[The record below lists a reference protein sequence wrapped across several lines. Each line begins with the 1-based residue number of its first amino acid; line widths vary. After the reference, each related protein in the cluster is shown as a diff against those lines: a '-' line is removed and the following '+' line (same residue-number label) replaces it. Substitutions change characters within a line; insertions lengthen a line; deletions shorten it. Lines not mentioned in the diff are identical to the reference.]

1 MEGINSMRRSIH
13 VDIPQ
18 DQQCCDA
25 TPTAT
30 FGSQYAITED
40 EYRIFQSY
48 DLNKNGRL
56 EIDEFQAC
64 MKDLGIL
71 GGGRRPGEVRDVV
84 VATFASLDTRKKNAL
99 CIEDF
104 IEWYRRANAPK
115 LEDVLVEESPQALSA
130 LREAFL
136 KWSMFGN
143 RDATKMS
150 DDVMTSFAWMKL
162 CRDCGLVSKSASRKK
177 CIDSTEA
184 DLIFA
189 KVKARG
195 KRKICFS
202 QFIDAV
208 GLVAEK
214 SGRHVMHVID
224 AILAAQGPVLNGT
237 VVSVPV
243 YSPRSVRSSIES
255 FRSSYSNGSILSHQ
269 KKSPAE
275 VSSHSRLRSPL
286 TDNNTPDKMFMRSSP
301 KTNLTGCP
309 IKEKH
314 TNITQELDLDDMN
327 SEKLLEMYGKYA
339 SFGGRRKSLPTAGDG
354 NTTIPAIQM
363 PMDSKQFSKLCRE
376 SGLCQGAHDGV
387 KIDLIFTKALTS
399 KARRLMFEDFLVA
412 LSMLAV
418 EKKMPEKQ
426 VFNMVCESQGPQTN
440 TSPAE
445 FVRLHD
451 EPSMYTGVYARGGPD
466 PTQRTSFD
474 LQSLLRR
481 EM

>member
-1 MEGINSMRRSIH
+1 MEGIHSMRRSIH

-202 QFIDAV
+202 QFIDAL

-301 KTNLTGCP
+301 KTNPTGCP

-339 SFGGRRKSLPTAGDG
+339 ILVGEG
-354 NTTIPAIQM
+354 N
-363 PMDSKQFSKLCRE
+363 LCQLLE
-376 SGLCQGAHDGV
+376 MSGLCQGAHDGV

>member
-1 MEGINSMRRSIH
+1 MTALHSMRRSIH
-13 VDIPQ
+13 VDVSETQQCQDAASPASHIPQ
-18 DQQCCDA
+18 CV
-25 TPTAT
+25 
-30 FGSQYAITED
+30 ITED
-40 EYRIFQSY
+40 EYSIFQSY
-48 DLNKNGRL
+48 DVNKNGTL

-64 MKDLGIL
+64 MRDVGIL
-71 GGGRRPGEVRDVV
+71 DGGRRPGEVRDVV
-84 VATFASLDTRKKNAL
+84 VATFAALDTRKKNAL
-99 CIEDF
+99 HIEEF

-115 LEDVLVEESPQALSA
+115 LEDVLVEENPQALNA
-130 LREAFL
+130 LKDAFL

-143 RDATKMS
+143 RDATKIS

-162 CRDCGLVSKSASRKK
+162 CRDCGLVSKSPSRKT
-177 CIDSTEA
+177 CIGSTEA

-195 KRKICFS
+195 KRKIGFS
-202 QFIDAV
+202 QFVDAL

-214 SGRHVMHVID
+214 SSTHVMRVID
-224 AILAAQGPVLNGT
+224 AILAAQGPVANGT

-243 YSPRSVRSSIES
+243 YSPRSVRSSTES
-255 FRSSYSNGSILSHQ
+255 FRSSYQ
-269 KKSPAE
+269 RRTPPDTSP
-275 VSSHSRLRSPL
+275 HSRLHSPL
-286 TDNNTPDKMFMRSSP
+286 
-301 KTNLTGCP
+301 
-309 IKEKH
+309 KEKH
-314 TNITQELDLDDMN
+314 INTLVVEKAASSCKSIKPCDDPTKEIQKSTTELDLYDVH

-339 SFGGRRKSLPTAGDG
+339 SFGGRRKSLTKQDSD
-354 NTTIPAIQM
+354 TTVPPIHM

-376 SGLCQGAHDGV
+376 SGLCQGTHDGV

-418 EKKMPEKQ
+418 EKNIPEKH
-426 VFNMVCESQGPQTN
+426 VFDMVCESQGPHTN
-440 TSPAE
+440 TTPTD

-466 PTQRTSFD
+466 PTQRTSID

-481 EM
+481 HM

>member
-1 MEGINSMRRSIH
+1 MRRSIH
-13 VDIPQ
+13 VDIPE
-18 DQQCCDA
+18 DQHCCDA
-25 TPTAT
+25 TPTASI
-30 FGSQYAITED
+30 GLQYGITEE
-40 EYRIFQSY
+40 EYKIFQSY

-84 VATFASLDTRKKNAL
+84 VATFASLDTRKKNS
-99 CIEDF
+99 IRIGDF
-104 IEWYRRANAPK
+104 IDWYRRANAPK
-115 LEDVLVEESPQALSA
+115 LEDVLVEESPQALNA
-130 LREAFL
+130 LKEAFL

-177 CIDSTEA
+177 SIDSTEA

-202 QFIDAV
+202 QFIDALA
-208 GLVAEK
+208 LVAEK

-224 AILAAQGPVLNGT
+224 AILAAQGPVPNGT

-243 YSPRSVRSSIES
+243 YSPCSVRSSIES
-255 FRSSYSNGSILSHQ
+255 FRSSYSHGSILSHQ

-286 TDNNTPDKMFMRSSP
+286 TERDNNTPDPKYMGPSP
-301 KTNLTGCP
+301 KGNLIGGSTKDIQTNTS
-309 IKEKH
+309 
-314 TNITQELDLDDMN
+314 QQLDLDDMN

-339 SFGGRRKSLPTAGDG
+339 SFGGRRKSLPTAGDCD
-354 NTTIPAIQM
+354 TAIPAIQM

-418 EKKMPEKQ
+418 EKKIPEKQ

-440 TSPAE
+440 TAPAE

-466 PTQRTSFD
+466 PTQRTSID

-481 EM
+481 HG